1 LGSDAVIIRSERVSE
16 PLFKTA
22 HQALSFAY
30 NFSASSLD
38 RPLMSR
44 MADKYKPTG
53 KGLAGLDGA
62 GQAGMILRNMQELPR
77 LHQMIILARFA
88 PQASECHCCGG
99 PVPDAFWLGAIREI
113 SNAAV
118 PVLSGH
124 ITMRALRDGIV
135 AKYFG
140 QKTSIQ
146 DLAKK
151 AGVNRDTASHQNGLI
166 VIWLHGTRITKKGKE
181 REAGVKGQ
189 EQLALEAADRV
200 LWEAGIVGEG

>member
-44 MADKYKPTG
+44 MADKSKATG
-53 KGLAGLDGA
+53 KGLSGMDGA
-62 GQAGMILRNMQELPR
+62 AQAGMILRNVKELPR
-77 LHQMIILARFA
+77 LHQMIVLARFA
-88 PQASECHCCGG
+88 PQSSDCPCCGG
-99 PVPDAFWLGAIREI
+99 PVPNAIWLAAIREI
-113 SNAAV
+113 SDAAV

-135 AKYFG
+135 SRYP
-140 QKTSIQ
+140 TIM
-146 DLAKK
+146 
-151 AGVNRDTASHQNGLI
+151 V
-166 VIWLHGTRITKKGKE
+166 
-181 REAGVKGQ
+181 
-189 EQLALEAADRV
+189 
-200 LWEAGIVGEG
+200 